1 MNEILWFVSRATGVA
16 SIVALTVVMVLGMLT
31 LSRRPPQG
39 IRSAVVMG
47 LHRSVALG
55 ASVFLVVH
63 IVTAIIESYVSI
75 DAISAIVPFTSG
87 YETAWVGLG
96 TIAVDLVAAIVI
108 TSLLRHRLPERAW
121 RVVHL
126 SAFAFWPIAVVHGI
140 ALGTSDEPILR
151 GITIAS
157 AAAGIAAVA
166 WRVFATNPD
175 AERRRAVALQK
186 WS

>member
-1 MNEILWFVSRATGVA
+1 M
-16 SIVALTVVMVLGMLT
+16 
-31 LSRRPPQG
+31 
-39 IRSAVVMG
+39 
-47 LHRSVALG
+47 
-55 ASVFLVVH
+55 
-63 IVTAIIESYVSI
+63 
-75 DAISAIVPFTSG
+75 
-87 YETAWVGLG
+87 
-96 TIAVDLVAAIVI
+96 AAIVI

-157 AAAGIAAVA
+157 AVAGGAAIA
-166 WRVFATNPD
+166 WRLLATNPD
-175 AERRRAVALQK
+175 TERRRAVALQE